1 MPPAQ
6 LARTRDATCV
16 HPAAAGNLV
25 ADPYR
30 GAAQPRQQGR
40 ARATMKVDGD
50 VVLRRLEPASERE
63 VGQHAAQPADT
74 RRDDDV
80 AEVGVVED
88 HRRGG
93 GFDDI
98 GELRV
103 RKPPAQR
110 VNGWRRENH
119 VADLSQPN
127 QQYSQL
133 PDYPI
138 TQLLILTGSS
148 LTVRSSLR

>member
-1 MPPAQ
+1 
-6 LARTRDATCV
+6 
-16 HPAAAGNLV
+16 
-25 ADPYR
+25 
-30 GAAQPRQQGR
+30 
-40 ARATMKVDGD
+40 MKVDGD
-50 VVLRRLEPASERE
+50 VVLRRLEPASERD
-63 VGQHAAQPADT
+63 VGQHAAQPAHT

-138 TQLLILTGSS
+138 TQLPILTVSS
-148 LTVRSSLR
+148 LTVRSWLRR